1 MEGGEYMEGIKQ
13 PRNIMT
19 SGNDPYDHTLKGK
32 LNGLFYYYWEPALGD
47 NNAQIL
53 TGTTDAISNITYV
66 PFFDIKDADLLSIP
80 FDNKRYGGAS
90 GYRVYRIISPRLQE
104 EVDLLT
110 LPLYNIELP
119 RLGMT
124 RDFKYESKLQD
135 YPYRTIMFTSNAF
148 ESYEVK
154 PHLVDR
160 GSNYDNSVT
169 LKSYTPVSANGSF
182 YVYANG
188 YRQPMTIEQTLERQ
202 YINSSMD
209 IPNTSSAYSNYMSTQ
224 KAQTAVRLDATLLNA
239 KLKPWQGLASGLV
252 NGSGI
257 LGKITGA
264 GTGYLGGAFQ
274 GAIDRRNAINEN
286 LAMKQDLAS
295 TPNSL
300 KSAGGDLLTR
310 LGKSSQT
317 FVSGGFMHI
326 DGEYRK
332 MIGDYFHMYG
342 YKQSRLMDINLRSR
356 YFFNYV
362 KTIGA
367 NVQVKRGERTKIPT
381 LYMEEIKSIFDNGV
395 TLWHVD
401 RKEYKVGIGNY
412 GMENVEMSIVE
423 GRL

>member
-1 MEGGEYMEGIKQ
+1 MEELKQ

-66 PFFDIKDADLLSIP
+66 PFFDIKDSDLLSIP

-90 GYRVYRIISPRLQE
+90 GYRVYRIVSPRPQE
-104 EVDLLT
+104 EIDLMT

-119 RLGMT
+119 KLGT
-124 RDFKYESKLQD
+124 LRNFKFESKLQD
-135 YPYRTIMFTSNAF
+135 YPYRTIMFTSNSFDA
-148 ESYEVK
+148 YEVK
-154 PHLVDR
+154 PHLVDL
-160 GSNYDNSVT
+160 GSELSNSVT
-169 LKSYTPVSANGSF
+169 LKAYTPVSPNGSF
-182 YVYANG
+182 YVYADG
-188 YRQPMTIEQTLERQ
+188 YRQPKAVNQTLERQ

-239 KLKPWQGLASGLV
+239 KLKPWQGLASGLI
-252 NGSGI
+252 NGNGI
-257 LGKITGA
+257 VGKITGA
-264 GTGYLGGAFQ
+264 GAGYLGGAFQ

-300 KSAGGDLLTR
+300 KSSGGDLLTR
-310 LGKSSQT
+310 LGQT
-317 FVSGGFMHI
+317 GNAFVSGGVMRM
-326 DGEYRK
+326 DTQYSV
-332 MIGDYFHMYG
+332 MIGDYFAMYG
-342 YKQSRLMDINLRSR
+342 YKQSRLMNIDLRSR
-356 YFFNYV
+356 YFYNYV

-367 NVQVKRGERTKIPT
+367 NVQVKRGVRTKIPT
-381 LYMEEIKSIFDNGV
+381 LYMEEIKSIFDNGT

-401 RKEYKVGIGNY
+401 RKEYKVRIGNY
-412 GMENVEMSIVE
+412 SYDNTEMSIVE
-423 GRL
+423 GRI